1 MSARKPAPAFELP
14 NVGPGPDPCSLATL
28 ARNES
33 FVVLLFHHDEECHD
47 CRAQAK
53 KAADRYAAL
62 RARDAV
68 AVSVLPTG
76 RDAAEDWQ
84 ERFDLPHPVL
94 FDPDTG
100 VGDDYGQPA
109 RLTFLGE
116 LVPVLGRMPAAVVVD
131 ARGDEPEVAW
141 TYRGKS
147 TWDHPSMTT
156 VLDGLD
162 SVRE

>member
-28 ARNES
+28 AANES
-33 FVVLLFHHDEECHD
+33 FVVLLFHHDDECHD

-53 KAADRYAAL
+53 KAGDRYAAL

-76 RDAAEDWQ
+76 REVAEDWQ
-84 ERFDLPHPVL
+84 DRFDLPHPLLV
-94 FDPDTG
+94 DPDGTAG
-100 VGDDYGQPA
+100 ADYDQPV
-109 RLTFLGE
+109 RLPMFAE
-116 LVPVLGRMPAAVVVD
+116 LPIFGRLPAVVVVD
-131 ARGDEPEVAW
+131 TRGAEPEIAW
-141 TYRGKS
+141 TYRGRS

-156 VLDGLD
+156 VLEGLD

>member
-28 ARNES
+28 AANES
-33 FVVLLFHHDEECHD
+33 FVVLLFHHDDECHD

-53 KAADRYAAL
+53 KAGDRYAAL

-68 AVSVLPTG
+68 AVSVLPSG
-76 RDAAEDWQ
+76 RDGAEWWQ

-94 FDPDTG
+94 YDSGTT
-100 VGDDYGQPA
+100 VCDDYGQPN
-109 RLTFLGE
+109 RLAALAG
-116 LVPVLGRMPAAVVVD
+116 LLPVCGRLPAAVVVD
-131 ARGDEPEVAW
+131 ARGDEPGIAW
-141 TYRGKS
+141 THRGKS
-147 TWDHPSMTT
+147 RWDHPSMTT
-156 VLDGLD
+156 VLEGLD